1 MADTFQNE
9 IPRARINLKLS
20 LHTGGAQ
27 KK

>member
-20 LHTGGAQ
+20 LHTGG
-27 KK
+27 

>member
-27 KK
+27 K

>member
-9 IPRARINLKLS
+9 VPKARINLKLA

-27 KK
+27 

>member
-20 LHTGGAQ
+20 LHTGGA
-27 KK
+27 

>member
-27 KK
+27 